1 LRGFE
6 GTPSCRPVPDGSA
19 AILLASASAIDRLRL
34 EGGLKAS
41 FFAIFRAR
49 SLFDTVGGGDGGGLD
64 DMLASRR
71 LVACDRSLIAP
82 VDEATP
88 DAARLGLYY
97 ANFVA
102 KLARRRLLLLVVLDD
117 DPEVAAKSL
126 DECRRDAALLGE
138 AHPHCNCE
146 VVVVATGTITPPI
159 HDLLVALQHLPAVS
173 RVYMMTKW
181 LQAGDDTR
189 PVALARNVWPICVAR
204 LLAARAVSGPTRSAG
219 KTAPLLAWRTF
230 TWGTH
235 NSSGAR
241 SAWEAEYLQSLRD
254 QLIPSLDDSP
264 DATPLT
270 PSDITEDSGATASPT
285 ELPAM
290 NWAHGSDALLAK
302 GGVATTE
309 SSIRD
314 ITDRTCR
321 KAAASAFNA
330 IPYRQSLWGRVKSA
344 WARVASE
351 DGLAHLRHM
360 RDGRLWKSFPLPQR
374 IVAQRD
380 RWRQW
385 KISSQ
390 QLDRCRIEHG
400 KALDTLAVARSR
412 HLGLGWHFIIGAMI
426 LPFVFQFLAGILLPL
441 RPDDTGDG
449 SPLFSFSGKPRV
461 AVAYLVDRSSSMGG
475 IRLDR
480 MKADLK
486 AAIQELR
493 EGTPFTVMAFNE
505 DLEEMPQA
513 AGRLVAATTAS
524 RDAAIAWVN
533 GITAQGTTT
542 AVPGLRQLIG
552 LQPDSLVFLTDGQF
566 TPQERT
572 EITSMLADKAFLGKT
587 RIDTVMLYPIGT
599 ETALEN
605 LARATG
611 GQFRR
616 VGFDPFAPLGFN
628 RVLLITFCATAAGVA
643 LGAWLPWLLERLAGI
658 SGTAHL
664 NARLQALL
672 DDYGRFSKQTAAAL
686 AEADDL
692 KIARLS
698 IRCWAYQR
706 RLAARALSQVEASLA
721 APSLLHENPQ
731 ASLDGKLPAD
741 ALAAEDRRDVHDAL
755 DEPLPDWGENGY
767 RPDTMKDITASHA
780 KRLAAIWRT
789 LASKNDPF
797 ANGHLPLRE
806 IEEGFGDAV
815 GRCLMEASLQL
826 FLPRGHAQDASSM
839 DRRSFF
845 DLLAK
850 LAARITD
857 DVHRPFLSTS
867 VATPEGAMP
876 PRSLAWIGMEW
887 HTSEHDID
895 EVARDYFRYHTQVRF
910 VSERSVPDVGLRA
923 LGLVHEEMDLV
934 PYKQDTGTVAFF
946 VEADRKAESITEGFL

>member
-1 LRGFE
+1 M
-6 GTPSCRPVPDGSA
+6 PDGSA

-41 FFAIFRAR
+41 FFAIFRAN

-64 DMLASRR
+64 DMLTSRR

-117 DPEVAAKSL
+117 DPEVAARSL

-138 AHPHCNCE
+138 AHPRCNCE
-146 VVVVATGTITPPI
+146 VVVVATGAITPPI
-159 HDLLVALQHLPAVS
+159 HDLIVALQNLPAVG
-173 RVYMMTKW
+173 RVYLMTKW

-204 LLAARAVSGPTRSAG
+204 LLAARAVSAPTRSVG
-219 KTAPLLAWRTF
+219 KAAPLLAWRTF
-230 TWGTH
+230 AWGTH
-235 NSSGAR
+235 HSAGAR
-241 SAWEAEYLQSLRD
+241 PAWEAEYLQSLRNK
-254 QLIPSLDDSP
+254 LIPSLDDSA
-264 DATPLT
+264 DATSLI
-270 PSDITEDSGATASPT
+270 PSGITEDSGAAASPP

-290 NWAHGSDALLAK
+290 NWVHGSDELLAK

-309 SSIRD
+309 ACIKD

-321 KAAASAFNA
+321 KAAAMAFDA
-330 IPYRQSLWGRVKSA
+330 IPNRQSLWGRVKSA

-351 DGLAHLRHM
+351 DGLAYLRHM

-374 IVAQRD
+374 ILAQRD

-385 KISSQ
+385 NIASL

-400 KALDTLAVARSR
+400 KALDTLALARSR

-441 RPDDTGDG
+441 RPDDSGDG
-449 SPLFSFSGKPRV
+449 SPLFSVSGKTRGS
-461 AVAYLVDRSSSMGG
+461 VAYLVDRSSSMEG

-486 AAIQELR
+486 AAIEELR
-493 EGTPFTVMAFNE
+493 EGTPFTVVAFNE

-513 AGRLVAATTAS
+513 AGSLVAATTAV

-533 GITAQGTTT
+533 GITALGTTT
-542 AVPGLRQLIG
+542 AVPGLRRLVG

-566 TPQERT
+566 TSQERT
-572 EITSMLADKAFLGKT
+572 EITTMLADKAFLGKT

-599 ETALEN
+599 ETALED

-643 LGAWLPWLLERLAGI
+643 LGAWLPWLFARLAGI

-664 NARLQALL
+664 TARLQALL
-672 DDYGRFSKQTAAAL
+672 ADYGRFSKQTAAAL

-692 KIARLS
+692 KTARLS
-698 IRCWAYQR
+698 NGSWASQR
-706 RLAARALSQVEASLA
+706 LLAARALSQVEASLA
-721 APSLLHENPQ
+721 APSLLHEHPQ

-755 DEPLPDWGENGY
+755 DEPLPDWRASGY
-767 RPDTMKDITASHA
+767 RPDTMQDIIASHA
-780 KRLAAIWRT
+780 KRLAATWRT
-789 LASKNDPF
+789 LASKSDPF
-797 ANGHLPLRE
+797 AIGHLPLRE
-806 IEEGFGDAV
+806 IEEDFGDAV
-815 GRCLMEASLQL
+815 GRCMMDASLHL
-826 FLPRGHAQDASSM
+826 FLPRGHAH
-839 DRRSFF
+839 DRSRIDRKSFYGLF
-845 DLLAK
+845 AK
-850 LAARITD
+850 LAVRITD
-857 DVHRPFLSTS
+857 DVHRPFLSTP

-876 PRSLAWIGMEW
+876 PRSLAWIGMKW
-887 HTSEHDID
+887 HSSEQDID
-895 EVARDYFRYHTQVRF
+895 NVARDFFRQHSQIRF

-923 LGLVHEEMDLV
+923 LGLVHEEMELV
-934 PYKQDTGTVAFF
+934 PHKQDTGTVAFS